1 LRLYFSIFLLITGVY
16 LLSTSGRMG
25 LSDSIAMFNVAQ
37 RGVLVLKG
45 GVPEQNPVAS
55 RLAFAREH
63 NERDV
68 VLSPEELDRLL
79 GDVEVGV

>member
-1 LRLYFSIFLLITGVY
+1 VKQLSINRELAILRT
-16 LLSTSGRMG
+16 
-25 LSDSIAMFNVAQ
+25 MFNVAQ

-55 RLAFAREH
+55 RLVYTKEH

-79 GDVEVGV
+79 AVAP